1 MLFSKYLNSN
11 PLVWY
16 ATDIGQWKMVITDTE
31 GNDYTFKGSLCG
43 RVTVGNTNL
52 TYYLREQIPV
62 DDLLVFGA
70 RLIRSDEEE

>member
-1 MLFSKYLNSN
+1 
-11 PLVWY
+11 
-16 ATDIGQWKMVITDTE
+16 MVITDTE